1 MLLERIQLQNL
12 LSFGPDAEEI
22 ELGPLNV
29 LIGPNGSG
37 KSNFI
42 EAIGLLQ
49 AAPTDLAAP
58 MRAGRGVADWI
69 WQGEPK
75 ADSARIE
82 VVVKPDGEKALH
94 YSVEFGERHQ
104 RLAVLN
110 EQLKRTGKRD
120 ATYMETSDGKTF
132 IRARR
137 EPSEV
142 AERADAPYMHVEY
155 PTEMSKS
162 VLAQVKD
169 AKHHPELTCLGQ
181 QLERICLYREWT
193 LGPNNAVRV
202 PQRTDLPNVP
212 LAEGHG
218 NLGLVL
224 NRLSRDAKVRQRIVD
239 ALRALY
245 SEASDFHVNI
255 EFNTVQLFIQERN
268 GNVSVPATRLSDG
281 TIRYLSLLAILCDPK
296 PPPLVCIEEPELGL
310 HPDVLPGL
318 AELLLEASE
327 RCQLIVTTHSDVLV
341 DALTEEPECVVVC
354 EKEGGQT
361 KLKRLSQSE
370 LGHWLEKYR
379 LGELWS
385 SGEIGGNRWLPTSPT
400 TSMSCSSI
408 ARALWSQ
415 PGRGYT

>member
-12 LSFGPDAEEI
+12 LSFGPDAEDI
-22 ELGPLNV
+22 ELRPLNV

-58 MRAGRGVADWI
+58 MRAGRGVTDWI

-82 VVVKPDGEKALH
+82 AVVKPDGEKALH

-110 EQLKRTGKRD
+110 EQLKRAGKRD
-120 ATYMETSDGKTF
+120 ATYMEMSDGKTL

-142 AERADAPYMHVEY
+142 AERVDAPYSHVEY
-155 PTEMSKS
+155 ATETSKS

-169 AKHHPELTCLGQ
+169 ARHHPELTCLGQ

-202 PQRTDLPNVP
+202 PQRADLPNGRVV
-212 LAEGHG
+212 EGYD

-224 NRLSRDAKVRQRIVD
+224 NRLSRDYRVRERIVD
-239 ALRALY
+239 ALRQLY
-245 SEASDFHVNI
+245 KEASDFHVNV
-255 EFNTVQLFIQERN
+255 EFNTVQVFVQER
-268 GNVSVPATRLSDG
+268 GGKVTVPAARLSDG
-281 TIRYLSLLAILCDPK
+281 TIRYLSLLAVLCDPE
-296 PPPLVCIEEPELGL
+296 PPPLICIEEPEVGL
-310 HPDVLPGL
+310 HPDAVALL
-318 AELLLEASE
+318 ADLLVEASA
-327 RCQLIVTTHSDVLV
+327 RTQLIVTTHSEALV
-341 DALTEEPECVVVC
+341 GALTSRPDAIVVC
-354 EKEGGQT
+354 ERPGAGT
-361 KLKRLSQSE
+361 KMRRLDPDQLATWLEEYGLGDLWRMGE
-370 LGHWLEKYR
+370 LGA
-379 LGELWS
+379 
-385 SGEIGGNRWLPTSPT
+385 NP
-400 TSMSCSSI
+400 
-408 ARALWSQ
+408 
-415 PGRGYT
+415 

>member
-12 LSFGPDAEEI
+12 LSFGPDANEI

-49 AAPTDLAAP
+49 AAPTDLGGP

-82 VVVKPDGEKALH
+82 AVVKPDREKALH

-110 EQLKRTGKRD
+110 EQLKRAGRRGP
-120 ATYMETSDGKTF
+120 TYIAMSDGKTL
-132 IRARR
+132 IRAHR

-142 AERADAPYMHVEY
+142 AERTNAPYRHVEY
-155 PTEMSKS
+155 ATETSKS

-169 AKHHPELTCLGQ
+169 ARHHPELTCLGQ

-202 PQRTDLPNVP
+202 PQRTDLPSGRV
-212 LAEGHG
+212 AEGYG
-218 NLGLVL
+218 NLCLVL
-224 NRLSRDAKVRQRIVD
+224 NRLSRDYRVRERIVD
-239 ALRALY
+239 ALRQLY
-245 SEASDFHVNI
+245 KEASDFHVNI
-255 EFNTVQLFIQERN
+255 ELNTVQVFVQER
-268 GNVSVPATRLSDG
+268 GGKVTVPAARLSDG
-281 TIRYLSLLAILCDPK
+281 TIRYLSLLAVLCDPE
-296 PPPLVCIEEPELGL
+296 PPPLICIEEPEVGL
-310 HPDVLPGL
+310 HPDAVALL
-318 AELLLEASE
+318 ADLLVEASA
-327 RCQLIVTTHSDVLV
+327 RTQLIVTTHSEALV
-341 DALTEEPECVVVC
+341 GGLTSQPEAIVVC
-354 EKEGGQT
+354 ERPGASTE
-361 KLKRLSQSE
+361 LRRLDPDQLATWLEEYGLGDLWRMGE
-370 LGHWLEKYR
+370 LGA
-379 LGELWS
+379 
-385 SGEIGGNRWLPTSPT
+385 NP
-400 TSMSCSSI
+400 
-408 ARALWSQ
+408 
-415 PGRGYT
+415 